1 MASGGASSSGTYKD
15 WQVREEKVKKP
26 AKGNKM
32 AQSANSTQKMGATS
46 NSMGRRSS
54 AKQSTRSIK
63 GSKSRSKSRPREIS
77 RDSADEIR
85 KRVQLQ
91 FNNYMQDKEALD
103 EEISLLED
111 SQATPPRDIK
121 K

>member
-1 MASGGASSSGTYKD
+1 
-15 WQVREEKVKKP
+15 
-26 AKGNKM
+26 
-32 AQSANSTQKMGATS
+32 MGATS
-46 NSMGRRSS
+46 SNKMNSTGRRSS
-54 AKQSTRSIK
+54 AAGSRSIK
-63 GSKSRSKSRPREIS
+63 GGSKSRSKSRGPRELS
-77 RDSADEIR
+77 TDTTDEIR

-91 FNNYMQDKEALD
+91 FNNYMQEKQALD

>member
-1 MASGGASSSGTYKD
+1 
-15 WQVREEKVKKP
+15 
-26 AKGNKM
+26 
-32 AQSANSTQKMGATS
+32 MGATS
-46 NSMGRRSS
+46 SNKMNSTGRRSS
-54 AKQSTRSIK
+54 AAGSRSIK
-63 GSKSRSKSRPREIS
+63 GSKSRSKSRGPRELS
-77 RDSADEIR
+77 TDTTDEIR

-91 FNNYMQDKEALD
+91 FNNYMQEKQALD